1 MYDFKIGDVVRW
13 TDKWPLFDYV
23 RPGEYGIIIRLQQEK
38 DGNFQVK
45 PFIWRG
51 GPMNPPGF
59 WYVRREYIKI
69 TSVPPRILRLLYG

>member
-13 TDKWPLFDYV
+13 TDKWPLFEYV
-23 RPGEYGIIIRLQQEK
+23 RPGEYGIIIRLQQGK

-51 GPMNPPGF
+51 GPMNPLGF
-59 WYVRREYIKI
+59 WYVWREDIQI
-69 TSVPPRILRLLYG
+69 TSGPPGILRLLYG